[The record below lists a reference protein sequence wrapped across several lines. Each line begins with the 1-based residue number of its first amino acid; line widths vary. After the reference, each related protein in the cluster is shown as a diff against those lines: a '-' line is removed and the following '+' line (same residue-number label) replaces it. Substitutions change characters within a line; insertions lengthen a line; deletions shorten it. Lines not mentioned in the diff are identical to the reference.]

1 MRYCGLHPSLVL
13 EICSQIK
20 EATRSTSM
28 QKHCHRC
35 VSEWVLGLLE
45 SQFRDMALIAMNAR
59 PATIRACWWQA
70 NWIKAMLSYIK
81 LALPPPHFC
90 NGPHREDKSIK
101 FTIARYICQIL
112 FTWKSQHSSS
122 QNLFK
127 PIDPLSVRALPACPP
142 GRCGKP
148 RLFQTS
154 SMISFSSLP
163 QTSVT
168 VQLVCPHRLLPK
180 LDRNGTSP
188 MQNPSSNVYS
198 IFRHNAAPNPCQ
210 NRNEQQTNNAHK

>member
-1 MRYCGLHPSLVL
+1 MGC
-13 EICSQIK
+13 
-20 EATRSTSM
+20 
-28 QKHCHRC
+28 
-35 VSEWVLGLLE
+35 LL
-45 SQFRDMALIAMNAR
+45 
-59 PATIRACWWQA
+59 
-70 NWIKAMLSYIK
+70 
-81 LALPPPHFC
+81 
-90 NGPHREDKSIK
+90 
-101 FTIARYICQIL
+101 
-112 FTWKSQHSSS
+112 
-122 QNLFK
+122 
-127 PIDPLSVRALPACPP
+127 ACPP

-210 NRNEQQTNNAHK
+210 NRNEQQTNTTPTNRANIRTINIKMLLWSIIWLWDLHDISFFEVLFYTACSTLKHCSEGQLRPSAMNEGPPPAVSKCDTYRKEANSVGLQCWTFMQEVPDVWVFLLVNLAYQFAYR